1 MHIGLTSLLRGNEI
15 IRTFMYKAVERKFG
29 PKVKISGPGWKV
41 YEPGMKI
48 IRVSVLS
55 LFYIE
60 IYTPGPE
67 EIPPFPSP
75 LVRPGNAFIWKSLV
89 KYQMALKPANCN
101 VYQLCFSDDI
111 TKREE
116 DSANESYFRK
126 TSKKQCEV
134 VAFTTICCWNLSDRT
149 KHSWCGCWSL
159 ITLLAMRLVEWPAK
173 GGLALR
179 WWK

>member
-1 MHIGLTSLLRGNEI
+1 MILLRGNEI

-29 PKVKISGPGWKV
+29 PKMKISGPGWKV

-101 VYQLCFSDDI
+101 VYQLFFRWHHQKRRRFSKWELFSKNFQKTMRSRSVHYHLLLKLVWPNQTFLMWVLVTDHI
-111 TKREE
+111 TG
-116 DSANESYFRK
+116 NEAGRM
-126 TSKKQCEV
+126 
-134 VAFTTICCWNLSDRT
+134 AR
-149 KHSWCGCWSL
+149 
-159 ITLLAMRLVEWPAK
+159 
-173 GGLALR
+173 
-179 WWK
+179 